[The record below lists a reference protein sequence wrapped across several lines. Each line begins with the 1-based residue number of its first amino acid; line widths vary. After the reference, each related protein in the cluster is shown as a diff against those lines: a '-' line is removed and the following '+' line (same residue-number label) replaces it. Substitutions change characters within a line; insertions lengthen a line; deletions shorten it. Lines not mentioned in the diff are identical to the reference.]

1 MNKKTYQTDYTPPN
15 LEEDTAFLANS
26 KSLAFKLLDFW
37 KWNQSNLIENRTRGI
52 LAEFIVKM
60 ALDINSPSRL
70 EWDAYDF
77 ETQTEKGKVKIE
89 VKSAAYIQA
98 WAQKKLSS
106 ISFGIAPTK
115 GLLQDGNYS
124 ETYKRQADIY
134 IFCLLDH
141 KDQATI
147 NPLDM
152 DQWCFYLA
160 PTSLLDKELG
170 PQKSLS
176 LARLKKLG
184 LKAVKYSDLKARF
197 EAVVGGVVLF
207 YR

>member
-1 MNKKTYQTDYTPPN
+1 MDKASYQTEHIIPS
-15 LEEDTAFLANS
+15 LEEDKPFLANS
-26 KSLAFKLLDFW
+26 KSLAFKLVDFW

-60 ALDINSPSRL
+60 ALDINSATRL

-106 ISFGIAPTK
+106 IRFGIAPTK

-170 PQKSLS
+170 HQKSLG
-176 LARLKKLG
+176 LTRLKKLG
-184 LKAVKYSDLKARF
+184 LKAIKYSDLKTRF
-197 EAVVGGVVLF
+197 EAIVEGV
-207 YR
+207 

>member
-1 MNKKTYQTDYTPPN
+1 MDKKTYQTDYTPPS

-77 ETQTEKGKVKIE
+77 ETQTKKGKVKIE

-124 ETYKRQADIY
+124 EAYKRQADIY

-160 PTSLLDKELG
+160 PTSLLDEELG
-170 PQKSLS
+170 TQKSLS
-176 LARLKKLG
+176 LARLKQLG
-184 LKAVKYSDLKARF
+184 LKAVKYSDLKVCF
-197 EAVVGGVVLF
+197 EVVVGGSID
-207 YR
+207 

>member
-1 MNKKTYQTDYTPPN
+1 MDKASYQTEQIIPS
-15 LEEDTAFLANS
+15 LEEDKPFLANS

-115 GLLQDGNYS
+115 GLLEDGNYS

-170 PQKSLS
+170 DQKSLS

-184 LKAVKYSDLKARF
+184 LKAVKYSDLKICF
-197 EAVVGGVVLF
+197 EAVVGGG
-207 YR
+207 